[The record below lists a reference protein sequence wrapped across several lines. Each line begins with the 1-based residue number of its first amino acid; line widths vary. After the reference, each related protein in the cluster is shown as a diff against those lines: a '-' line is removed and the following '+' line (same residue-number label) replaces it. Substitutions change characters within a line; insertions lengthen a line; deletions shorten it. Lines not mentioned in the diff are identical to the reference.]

1 MIFAILHPK
10 SYNIVLINR
19 FHFISNMLFC
29 YFLITSTLASNIKAI
44 IPCNPQNGL
53 ECYIR
58 NLTLS
63 GSLRSPLSVEPESF
77 TCLGNP
83 GSYEYTSEGLHLIM
97 NERLD
102 NPLLISNFYIMY
114 GKAEVEIKAS
124 PGKGI
129 ILSLYLQSDDGDEID
144 VVETFGSDM
153 AKYQTNFF
161 VKGNTTTYD
170 RGKYHLTPVPPMN
183 EYQKYGVEWTPE
195 RIVWKLNDK
204 TVRELTKNNPHG
216 FPSSPMR
223 VSLSLW
229 AGGDYE
235 NAQGTIDWAG
245 GNTDYQALPF
255 SMYARNLVLTE
266 YSTGYPYTNGYE
278 IEGEWSNLV
287 SENGAIGEKASKV
300 DELIL
305 EETIEKSELE
315 DISEEPESRK
325 FIQFVTQRSL
335 SSINTISTAIIW
347 FLIFV
352 NLY

>member
-1 MIFAILHPK
+1 
-10 SYNIVLINR
+10 
-19 FHFISNMLFC
+19 MLFY
-29 YFLITSTLASNIKAI
+29 YFLITSTLASNTKAI
-44 IPCNPQNGL
+44 IPCNPQDGL
-53 ECYIR
+53 ECYSQ

-63 GSLRSPLSVEPESF
+63 GSLRSPLSVEPDSF
-77 TCLGNP
+77 TSLGNP

-102 NPLLISNFYIMY
+102 NPSLISNFYIMY

-129 ILSLYLQSDDGDEID
+129 VLSLYLQSDDGDEID

-235 NAQGTIDWAG
+235 NDQGTIDWAG

-255 SMYARNLVLTE
+255 SMYARNLVLID
-266 YSTGYPYTNGYE
+266 YSKRYSDTNGYE
-278 IEGEWSNLV
+278 LQGEWTNLV

-300 DELIL
+300 KELIL
-305 EETIEKSELE
+305 EETMETSHLE
-315 DISEEPESRK
+315 NISQEPESRK
-325 FIQFVTQRSL
+325 FIQFVTQ
-335 SSINTISTAIIW
+335 SSHSSTNGISTAIIW
-347 FLIFV
+347 FVIFV